1 MAEKRIKKNGD
12 RKNGKRQK
20 VNRKSQILSVLM
32 MLFSIL
38 LLIGILTYSR
48 SDEQFTDISLLDLFK
63 LPFDDILKEKAS
75 HVSNALSLVGALIA
89 NLLINGTIGYA
100 VIILPVLLMMWGWII
115 LRKNDP
121 TNALKLTNYAIV
133 IAILFS
139 ATMGVT
145 SQIFGTVEKEWSG
158 LVGAFMGD
166 VLTKLIGKAGAA
178 LIVLT
183 SLLIILVLAVDLDIY
198 KTLNRI
204 KQSFDRVAGWFV
216 SKKNGQRVV
225 NIGDAE
231 EDENE
236 NVAAAETEFTI
247 KKFDEDT
254 TQKDEKPVKP
264 KPPKQ
269 IIFNAPEDEA
279 EEEDIKTPPP
289 KKKIFEPAY
298 VGGISDEG
306 SEAGIPDSED
316 EEEIDYVFPSVE
328 LLDSPRQADVVNDEE
343 LRANAELLKSKLANF
358 GIELESVSVTPG
370 PVITLYELVPASG
383 VKISRIVSLEND
395 LALALAAKGIRIIAP
410 IPGKGTIG
418 VEIPNHNP
426 SIVNIRSVLNSTKY
440 REAKAAL
447 PLAMGKTISG
457 EVFVDDLSKMPHLL
471 IAGATGSGKSIGI
484 NSIIISLLYKL
495 HPSEVK
501 FVIIDPKKIELTL
514 YKRLVNHYIATS
526 SDFREE
532 IITTPENSVSILKS
546 VEVEMEKRYNRFAN
560 AGARNIA
567 EYNDKVKTG
576 KIKSS
581 PEFKHLKMP
590 YIIVIIDELADLMI
604 TAAKEIEEP
613 IARLAQM
620 ARAVGIHLVVA
631 TQRPSVDVI
640 TGVIK
645 ANFPAR
651 IAYQVASKTDSRTIL
666 DMNGAEALLGS
677 GDMLYL
683 PSGSPKPMRIQNVY
697 VSTDEVEA
705 IMNHIAKQKGYT
717 RLFKLP
723 SVLEK
728 RKNGYSGRADERD
741 ELFDE
746 AAYLVVRH
754 QQASVSLIQ
763 RRQKVGYSRA
773 ARIVDELEA
782 AGIVGPSDGSKARQV
797 LVETEETLREILRNT
812 E

>member
-1 MAEKRIKKNGD
+1 MAETRSRKNGD

-20 VNRKSQILSVLM
+20 VDRKSQILSVLM

-38 LLIGILTYSR
+38 LVIGILTYSR

-63 LPFDDILKEKAS
+63 LPFDDILKEKAA
-75 HVSNALSLVGALIA
+75 HVTNALSLVGALIA
-89 NLLINGTIGYA
+89 NSLINGTIGYA
-100 VIILPVLLMMWGWII
+100 VIILPILLMMWGWII

-166 VLTKLIGKAGAA
+166 VLTKLIGKVGAA

-204 KQSFDRVAGWFV
+204 KQGFDRIAGWFV
-216 SKKNGQRVV
+216 SKKNEQRVV
-225 NIGDAE
+225 DLDDDKD
-231 EDENE
+231 DE
-236 NVAAAETEFTI
+236 AAETEFTI
-247 KKFDEDT
+247 KKFDEAPI
-254 TQKDEKPVKP
+254 QQDEKSLKQKP
-264 KPPKQ
+264 AKQ
-269 IIFNAPEDEA
+269 IIFKAPEEEK
-279 EEEDIKTPPP
+279 EEEKVKRVISTEKNVEENDVDEVQVEESESMPP
-289 KKKIFEPAY
+289 E
-298 VGGISDEG
+298 SQE
-306 SEAGIPDSED
+306 
-316 EEEIDYVFPSVE
+316 EEEIEYVFPSVE

-395 LALALAAKGIRIIAP
+395 LALALSAKGIRIIAP

-426 SIVNIRSVLNSTKY
+426 SIVNIRSVLNSTKF
-440 REAKAAL
+440 RETKAAL

-457 EVFVDDLSKMPHLL
+457 EVFVDDLAKMPHLL

-514 YKRLVNHYIATS
+514 YKRLVNHYLATS
-526 SDFREE
+526 SDFRDE

-567 EYNDKVKTG
+567 EYNDKVKSG
-576 KIKSS
+576 KIKST

-613 IARLAQM
+613 ITRLAQM

-697 VSTDEVEA
+697 VTTDEVEA

-728 RKNGYSGRADERD
+728 RKNGYSGRASERD
-741 ELFDE
+741 ELFEE
-746 AAYLVVRH
+746 AAHLVVRH

-782 AGIVGPSDGSKARQV
+782 AGIVGPYDGSKARQV
-797 LVETEETLREILRNT
+797 LIETEETLREILRNT

>member
-1 MAEKRIKKNGD
+1 MAETKKNGE
-12 RKNGKRQK
+12 RRNGKRQK
-20 VNRKSQILSVLM
+20 ADRKSQLLSILM
-32 MLFSIL
+32 MLLSIL
-38 LLIGILTYSR
+38 LVIGILTYSR
-48 SDEQFTDISLLDLFK
+48 SDEQYTDISLLDLFK
-63 LPFDDILKEKAS
+63 LPFDDVLKEKAA
-75 HVSNALSLVGALIA
+75 HVNNALSLVGAMIA
-89 NLLINGTIGYA
+89 HLLINGTIGYA
-100 VIILPVLLMMWGWII
+100 IIILPVLLMMWGWII
-115 LRKNDP
+115 LRKSDP
-121 TNALKLTNYAIV
+121 TNALKLTNYALL

-139 ATMGVT
+139 AAMGVT
-145 SQIFGTVEKEWSG
+145 TQIFGTVEKEWSG
-158 LVGAFMGD
+158 LVGTFMGD
-166 VLTKLIGKAGAA
+166 VLTKLIGKVGAA

-204 KQSFDRVAGWFV
+204 QQGFDRIAGWFV
-216 SKKNGQRVV
+216 SKKNGRRV
-225 NIGDAE
+225 IDL

-236 NVAAAETEFTI
+236 VEANETEFTI
-247 KKFDEDT
+247 KKFDEET
-254 TQKDEKPVKP
+254 VPQLEKPLKA
-264 KPPKQ
+264 KTAKQ
-269 IIFNAPEDEA
+269 IIFKEPEDETEA
-279 EEEDIKTPPP
+279 EEVEKIITPTSNKKNAEKEDID
-289 KKKIFEPAY
+289 I
-298 VGGISDEG
+298 I
-306 SEAGIPDSED
+306 SED
-316 EEEIDYVFPSVE
+316 ESEFVGPEFQVEEEIDYVFPSVE
-328 LLDSPRQADVVNDEE
+328 LLDTSRVGDVVNDEE

-426 SIVNIRSVLNSTKY
+426 SIVNIRSVLNSTKF
-440 REAKAAL
+440 RESKAAL

-457 EVFVDDLSKMPHLL
+457 EVFVDDLAKMPHLL
-471 IAGATGSGKSIGI
+471 IAGATGSGKSVGI

-495 HPSEVK
+495 HPSEIK

-514 YKRLVNHYIATS
+514 YKKLVNHYLATS

-560 AGARNIA
+560 AGVRNIA
-567 EYNDKVKTG
+567 EYNEKVKSG
-576 KIKSS
+576 KIKSTL
-581 PEFKHLKMP
+581 EFKHIKMP
-590 YIIVIIDELADLMI
+590 YIVVIIDELADLMI

-613 IARLAQM
+613 ITRLAQM

-697 VSTDEVEA
+697 VTTDEVEA

-728 RKNGYSGRADERD
+728 RKNGYGGSGDERD
-741 ELFDE
+741 ELFEE

-754 QQASVSLIQ
+754 QQGSVSLLQ
-763 RRQKVGYSRA
+763 RRLKVGYSRA
-773 ARIVDELEA
+773 ARIIDELEA
-782 AGIVGPSDGSKARQV
+782 AGIVGPYDGSKARQV
-797 LVETEETLREILRNT
+797 LIENEESLREILRNL

>member
-1 MAEKRIKKNGD
+1 MADNKSK
-12 RKNGKRQK
+12 KNGKRQK
-20 VNRKSQILSVLM
+20 VDRKSQILAVLM

-38 LLIGILTYSR
+38 LVIGVLTYSR

-75 HVSNALSLVGALIA
+75 HVNNALSLVGALIA

-100 VIILPVLLMMWGWII
+100 VIILPILLMMWGWII

-145 SQIFGTVEKEWSG
+145 SQIFGNLEKEWSG

-166 VLTKLIGKAGAA
+166 VLTKLIGKVGAA

-204 KQSFDRVAGWFV
+204 KQGFDRVAGWFV

-225 NIGDAE
+225 DLDD
-231 EDENE
+231 EDD
-236 NVAAAETEFTI
+236 AAAETEFTI
-247 KKFDEDT
+247 KKFDEDP
-254 TQKDEKPVKP
+254 TQKDGKPVKQKP
-264 KPPKQ
+264 AKQIVFNLPEEETEAEKIKPPVS
-269 IIFNAPEDEA
+269 
-279 EEEDIKTPPP
+279 
-289 KKKIFEPAY
+289 KKKIVE
-298 VGGISDEG
+298 EEE
-306 SEAGIPDSED
+306 SESVSPEFQE

-328 LLDSPRQADVVNDEE
+328 LLDTPRQADVVNDEE
-343 LRANAELLKSKLANF
+343 LRANAELLKAKLANF

-457 EVFVDDLSKMPHLL
+457 EVFVDDLAKMPHLL

-514 YKRLVNHYIATS
+514 YKRLVNHYLATS
-526 SDFREE
+526 SDFRDE

-560 AGARNIA
+560 AGARNIG

-613 IARLAQM
+613 ITRLAQM

-728 RKNGYSGRADERD
+728 RKNGYSGRASERD

-782 AGIVGPSDGSKARQV
+782 AGIVGPYDGSKARQV
-797 LVETEETLREILRNT
+797 LIENEETLREILRNT

>member
-1 MAEKRIKKNGD
+1 MADNKSKKNGD
-12 RKNGKRQK
+12 RKNGKRKK
-20 VNRKSQILSVLM
+20 VDRKSQILSVLM
-32 MLFSIL
+32 MLFAIL
-38 LLIGILTYSR
+38 LVIGIITYSR

-75 HVSNALSLVGALIA
+75 HVTNALSLVGAMIA
-89 NLLINGTIGYA
+89 NILINGTIGYA
-100 VIILPVLLMMWGWII
+100 VIIFPVLLMMWGWII

-121 TNALKLTNYAIV
+121 TNALKLTNYAIM

-145 SQIFGTVEKEWSG
+145 SQIFGTVDKEWSG

-166 VLTKLIGKAGAA
+166 VLTKLIGKVGAA

-204 KQSFDRVAGWFV
+204 KQGFDRIVSWFV
-216 SKKNGQRVV
+216 SKENGQRVV
-225 NIGDAE
+225 DLDDEPDDEIG
-231 EDENE
+231 
-236 NVAAAETEFTI
+236 ETEFTI
-247 KKFDEDT
+247 RKYDEEP
-254 TQKDEKPVKP
+254 TQKDEKSVKQ
-264 KPPKQ
+264 KPAKQ
-269 IIFNAPEDEA
+269 IIFNVPEEETVTEDIIPPVSKKKII
-279 EEEDIKTPPP
+279 EEEDADEIQV
-289 KKKIFEPAY
+289 EESES
-298 VGGISDEG
+298 VGPEFQ
-306 SEAGIPDSED
+306 E

-328 LLDSPRQADVVNDEE
+328 LLDSPRQADAVNDEE

-395 LALALAAKGIRIIAP
+395 LALALSAKGIRIIAP

-426 SIVNIRSVLNSTKY
+426 SIVNIRSVINSAKY
-440 REAKAAL
+440 RESKTAL

-457 EVFVDDLSKMPHLL
+457 EVFVDDLTKMPHLL

-514 YKRLVNHYIATS
+514 YKRLVNHYLATS
-526 SDFREE
+526 SDFRDE

-560 AGARNIA
+560 AGARNIG

-705 IMNHIAKQKGYT
+705 IMNHIAKQKGFT

-728 RKNGYSGRADERD
+728 RKNGYSGRASERD
-741 ELFDE
+741 ELFEE

-782 AGIVGPSDGSKARQV
+782 AGIVGPYDGSKARQV
-797 LVETEETLREILRNT
+797 LVETEETLREILRNS

>member
-1 MAEKRIKKNGD
+1 MAESKSKRNGD
-12 RKNGKRQK
+12 KKNGKRKK
-20 VNRKSQILSVLM
+20 VDRKSQILAVLM
-32 MLFSIL
+32 MLFAILVVISI
-38 LLIGILTYSR
+38 ITYSR
-48 SDEQFTDISLLDLFK
+48 SDEQFADISLFDLFK

-75 HVSNALSLVGALIA
+75 HVTNALSLVGAMIA
-89 NLLINGTIGYA
+89 NILINGTIGYA

-145 SQIFGTVEKEWSG
+145 SQIFGTVDKEWSG

-166 VLTKLIGKAGAA
+166 VLTKLIGKVGAA

-204 KQSFDRVAGWFV
+204 KQGFDRILGWFV
-216 SKKNGQRVV
+216 SKENGQRVV
-225 NIGDAE
+225 DLDDESDE
-231 EDENE
+231 EIS
-236 NVAAAETEFTI
+236 ETEFTI
-247 KKFDEDT
+247 KKYDEEPTPNED
-254 TQKDEKPVKP
+254 KPIKPKPVK
-264 KPPKQ
+264 Q
-269 IIFNAPEDEA
+269 IVFTPPEDEV
-279 EEEDIKTPPP
+279 EEEFEEEIETPVI
-289 KKKIFEPAY
+289 KKKITKAEVADEIQEEEPEIMAPE
-298 VGGISDEG
+298 SQE
-306 SEAGIPDSED
+306 

-343 LRANAELLKSKLANF
+343 LRSNAELLKSKLANF

-395 LALALAAKGIRIIAP
+395 LALALSAKGIRIIAP

-426 SIVNIRSVLNSTKY
+426 SIVNIRSVINSAKY
-440 REAKAAL
+440 RESKAAL
-447 PLAMGKTISG
+447 PIAMGKTISG
-457 EVFVDDLSKMPHLL
+457 EVFVDDLAKMPHLL

-514 YKRLVNHYIATS
+514 YKRLVNHYLATS
-526 SDFREE
+526 SDFRDE

-560 AGARNIA
+560 AGVRNIA

-613 IARLAQM
+613 ITRLAQM

-645 ANFPAR
+645 ANFPSR

-705 IMNHIAKQKGYT
+705 IMNHIGKQKGYT

-728 RKNGYSGRADERD
+728 RKNGYSGRASERD
-741 ELFDE
+741 ELFEE

-763 RRQKVGYSRA
+763 RRLKVGYSRA

-782 AGIVGPSDGSKARQV
+782 AGIVGPYDGSKARQV
-797 LVETEETLREILRNT
+797 LIESEEALREILRNT

>member
-1 MAEKRIKKNGD
+1 MAETRSKKNGD

-20 VNRKSQILSVLM
+20 VDRKSQILSVLM
-32 MLFSIL
+32 MLFSTL
-38 LLIGILTYSR
+38 LVIGILTYSR

-75 HVSNALSLVGALIA
+75 HVTNALSLVGALIA

-145 SQIFGTVEKEWSG
+145 GQIFGTVEKEWSG

-204 KQSFDRVAGWFV
+204 KQGFDRVAGWFV

-225 NIGDAE
+225 DLDV
-231 EDENE
+231 EDED
-236 NVAAAETEFTI
+236 AADAETEFTI

-279 EEEDIKTPPP
+279 EEEEIKTPALTN
-289 KKKIFEPAY
+289 KIEEP
-298 VGGISDEG
+298 EEEEK
-306 SEAGIPDSED
+306 SETMAPEFQE

-457 EVFVDDLSKMPHLL
+457 EVFVDDLAKMPHLL

-514 YKRLVNHYIATS
+514 YKRLVNHYLATS
-526 SDFREE
+526 SDFRDE

-576 KIKSS
+576 KIKST

-613 IARLAQM
+613 ITRLAQM

-741 ELFDE
+741 ELFNE

-782 AGIVGPSDGSKARQV
+782 AGIVGPYDGSKARQV

>member
-1 MAEKRIKKNGD
+1 MAGTRSKKNGD

-20 VNRKSQILSVLM
+20 VDRKSQILSILM

-38 LLIGILTYSR
+38 LVIGILTYSR

-75 HVSNALSLVGALIA
+75 HVTNALSLVGALIA

-183 SLLIILVLAVDLDIY
+183 SLLIILVLAVDLDIH

-225 NIGDAE
+225 DLDD
-231 EDENE
+231 EDED
-236 NVAAAETEFTI
+236 AAATETEFTI
-247 KKFDEDT
+247 KKFDEDI
-254 TQKDEKPVKP
+254 TQKEEKPVKP

-279 EEEDIKTPPP
+279 EEEEEIIIPPL
-289 KKKIFEPAY
+289 KKKIFEQEDAEE
-298 VGGISDEG
+298 ISDEG
-306 SEAGIPDSED
+306 SENVITDSDE

-447 PLAMGKTISG
+447 PIAMGKTISG
-457 EVFVDDLSKMPHLL
+457 EVFVDDLAKMPHLL

-514 YKRLVNHYIATS
+514 YKRLVNHYLATS
-526 SDFREE
+526 SDFRDE

-741 ELFDE
+741 EFFNE
-746 AAYLVVRH
+746 AAHLVVRH

-763 RRQKVGYSRA
+763 RRLKVGYSRA

-782 AGIVGPSDGSKARQV
+782 AGIVGPYDGSKARQV
-797 LVETEETLREILRNT
+797 LIETEETLREILRNI

>member
-1 MAEKRIKKNGD
+1 MADNKSKKNGD
-12 RKNGKRQK
+12 KKNGKRKK
-20 VNRKSQILSVLM
+20 VDRKSQILSVLM
-32 MLFSIL
+32 MLFAIL
-38 LLIGILTYSR
+38 LVIGITTYSR

-75 HVSNALSLVGALIA
+75 HVTNALSLVGALIA
-89 NLLINGTIGYA
+89 NTLINGTIGYA
-100 VIILPVLLMMWGWII
+100 VIIFPVLLMMWGWII

-145 SQIFGTVEKEWSG
+145 SQIFGTVDKEWSG

-166 VLTKLIGKAGAA
+166 VLTKLIGKVGAA
-178 LIVLT
+178 LIVIT

-204 KQSFDRVAGWFV
+204 KQSFDRMVGWFV
-216 SKKNGQRVV
+216 SKENRQRVV
-225 NIGDAE
+225 DLDDQPEEEIG
-231 EDENE
+231 
-236 NVAAAETEFTI
+236 ETEFTI
-247 KKFDEDT
+247 RKYDEEP
-254 TQKDEKPVKP
+254 TQKDEKPVKQ
-264 KPPKQ
+264 KPAKQ
-269 IIFNAPEDEA
+269 IVFNVPEDEA
-279 EEEDIKTPPP
+279 EEEEIETPVL
-289 KKKIFEPAY
+289 KSKITKAEDADEIQGAEPEIMAP
-298 VGGISDEG
+298 EFQ
-306 SEAGIPDSED
+306 E

-395 LALALAAKGIRIIAP
+395 LALALSAKGIRIIAP

-426 SIVNIRSVLNSTKY
+426 SIVNIRSVINSAKY
-440 REAKAAL
+440 RESKTAL

-457 EVFVDDLSKMPHLL
+457 EVFVDDLTKMPHLL

-514 YKRLVNHYIATS
+514 YKRLVNHYLATS
-526 SDFREE
+526 SDFRDE

-560 AGARNIA
+560 AGARNIG

-705 IMNHIAKQKGYT
+705 VMNHIAKQKGFT

-728 RKNGYSGRADERD
+728 RKNGYSGRASERD
-741 ELFDE
+741 ELFEE

-782 AGIVGPSDGSKARQV
+782 AGIVGPYDGSKARQV
-797 LVETEETLREILRNT
+797 LVETEETLREILRNS